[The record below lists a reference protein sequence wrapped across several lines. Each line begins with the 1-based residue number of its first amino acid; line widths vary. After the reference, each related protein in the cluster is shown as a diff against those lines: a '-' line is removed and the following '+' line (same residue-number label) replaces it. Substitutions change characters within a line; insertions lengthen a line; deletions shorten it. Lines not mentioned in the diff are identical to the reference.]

1 MSMEMINKT
10 IIKQYLKDLEIV
22 IRELR
27 KYQNRPLVD
36 FENDISLLWTVEHG
50 LQVAIQNIL
59 DIGVHILAAQS
70 KPDWEDYT
78 EVIDK
83 LGTNEIIP
91 IEFARKIRGMAS
103 FRNILVHEY
112 ATIDLEKL
120 HQILNNN
127 LVDFE
132 EFIKYTISYL
142 KM

>member
-1 MSMEMINKT
+1 MINNA
-10 IIKQYLKDLEIV
+10 IIKQHLKELEIA

-83 LGTNEIIP
+83 LGKNDIIP
-91 IEFARKIRGMAS
+91 VEFAQKIRGMAS

-132 EFIKYTISYL
+132 KFIKYIISYL

>member
-1 MSMEMINKT
+1 MSMKMINNT
-10 IIKQYLKDLEIV
+10 IIKQHLKELEIA

-27 KYQNRPLVD
+27 RYQNRPLVD

-59 DIGVHILAAQS
+59 DTGVHILAAQS
-70 KPDWEDYT
+70 KPDWDDYT
-78 EVIDK
+78 EVIDS
-83 LGTNEIIP
+83 LGKNSIIP
-91 IEFARKIRGMAS
+91 VEFAQKIRGMAS

-127 LVDFE
+127 LEDFE
-132 EFIKYTISYL
+132 EFIKYIIKYL
-142 KM
+142 T

>member
-10 IIKQYLKDLEIV
+10 IIKQNLKDLEIV

-70 KPDWEDYT
+70 KPDWEGYT

>member
-1 MSMEMINKT
+1 MEMINKT

-36 FENDISLLWTVEHG
+36 FEND
-50 LQVAIQNIL
+50 
-59 DIGVHILAAQS
+59 
-70 KPDWEDYT
+70 
-78 EVIDK
+78 
-83 LGTNEIIP
+83 IIP